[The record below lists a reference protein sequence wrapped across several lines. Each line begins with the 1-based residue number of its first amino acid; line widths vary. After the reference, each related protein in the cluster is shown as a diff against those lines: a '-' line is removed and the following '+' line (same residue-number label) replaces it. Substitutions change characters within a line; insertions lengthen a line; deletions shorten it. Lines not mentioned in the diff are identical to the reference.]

1 MPNLGIFVC
10 NRCYGIFREV
20 GAHVARPKCIG
31 LDSWSEEE
39 AVRLEALGNTA
50 ANAYWEKA
58 YCPESSRVLK
68 PTPASSTGDA
78 RKWIKVRGFFRDSR
92 AAHSGAGE
100 LTPRRPRR
108 ARRPSTR
115 ASASSPRA
123 PRGPRRSRRGRR
135 CREAPPAV

>member
-39 AVRLEALGNTA
+39 AVRLEALGNAA
-50 ANAYWEKA
+50 ANAFWEA
-58 YCPESSRVLK
+58 SYQPGSSRVLK

-78 RKWIKVRGFFRDSR
+78 RKWIKVRGF
-92 AAHSGAGE
+92 
-100 LTPRRPRR
+100 
-108 ARRPSTR
+108 
-115 ASASSPRA
+115 SPRFARCPLGSRGADAAAAA
-123 PRGPRRSRRGRR
+123 PRAQAKYESFRFLPEGTERPAALPPRT
-135 CREAPPAV
+135 PMP